1 MLFNPKYFYRLSFW
15 TSLFCFL
22 LLIYD
27 FGFHS
32 SITESFDL
40 DLFYYYALL
49 VGLVSSVLTYI
60 NDRKRIYQRIAI
72 LDGLSGLFS
81 GVLLALHFFTPE
93 NYEFRQVSE
102 QFSLE
107 KFAAAL
113 LFFKGFLDLRVSYRR
128 TALNPAQLFLISFV
142 VIILGGTLLLSL
154 PGATYE
160 GIGLLDAL
168 FTATSAVCVTGLIV
182 VDTATH
188 FTFFGQS
195 ILLFLIQIGGLGIL
209 TFVSYFSYFFKGE
222 ISYEKQIAI
231 NQINSSGA
239 IGKELGLLKNILI
252 ITLSIEA
259 FSALLIF
266 YNTDPTAFNS
276 LSERVFFS
284 VFHAVSAFCNAGFST
299 LSESLMQGSFQFN
312 YGLQLAIILTFV
324 IGGLGFPIV
333 SNIVSYLS
341 YKTKGVFS
349 FFDKPNYRPWVL
361 TLNSRIALITTIVLT
376 VGGTFVFFGLEK
388 DGVLSSHSGFG
399 KLVTALFGATTPRT
413 AGFNTVDASHFRFPT
428 LLLTMFLMWV
438 GASPK
443 STGGGIKTSTLAI
456 AILNILSLARGRERI
471 ELYRREIVEVTVKR
485 AFAMISLSIIVI
497 AIGVL
502 GISAFEPDLTMI
514 EIAFESVS
522 AYSTTGL
529 SMGVTSSLSPISK
542 FIIIIL
548 MFVGRVSALT
558 VLIAIFRN
566 VINQNYRYPKEEITI
581 H

>member
-1 MLFNPKYFYRLSFW
+1 M
-15 TSLFCFL
+15 FCFL

-72 LDGLSGLFS
+72 LDGISGTFS

-107 KFAAAL
+107 KIAAGL
-113 LFFKGFLDLRVSYRR
+113 LFFKGFLDLRVSYKR
-128 TALNPAQLFLISFV
+128 TTLNPAQLFLISFV

-154 PGATYE
+154 PGATHE

-188 FTFFGQS
+188 FTLFGQS

-239 IGKELGLLKNILI
+239 IGKELGLLKSILI

-266 YNTDPTAFNS
+266 YNTDPTAFAS
-276 LSERVFFS
+276 ISERVFFS

-299 LSESLMQGSFQFN
+299 LSDSLMQGGFQFN
-312 YGLQLAIILTFV
+312 YGLQLAIILTF
-324 IGGLGFPIV
+324 ILGGLGFPIV

-349 FFDKPNYRPWVL
+349 FFDKPTYRPWVL

-376 VGGTFVFFGLEK
+376 IGGTLVFFGLEK

-428 LLLTMFLMWV
+428 LLLTMFLMWI

-529 SMGVTSSLSPISK
+529 SMGITSSLSPISK

-566 VINQNYRYPKEEITI
+566 VINKNYRYPKEEITI

>member
-1 MLFNPKYFYRLSFW
+1 M
-15 TSLFCFL
+15 FCFL

-266 YNTDPTAFNS
+266 YNTDPAAFNS

-299 LSESLMQGSFQFN
+299 LSDSLMQGGFQFN

-324 IGGLGFPIV
+324 LGGLGFPIV

-376 VGGTFVFFGLEK
+376 VGGTLVFFGLEK

-456 AILNILSLARGRERI
+456 AILNILSLAKGRERI
-471 ELYRREIVEVTVKR
+471 ELYRREIVEVAVKR

-529 SMGVTSSLSPISK
+529 SMGITSSLSPISK
-542 FIIIIL
+542 FIIILL

>member
-93 NYEFRQVSE
+93 NYEFRQISE

-113 LFFKGFLDLRVSYRR
+113 LFFKGFLDLRVSYKR

-154 PGATYE
+154 PGATHE

-239 IGKELGLLKNILI
+239 IGKELGLLKSILI

-266 YNTDPTAFNS
+266 YNTDPTAFTS
-276 LSERVFFS
+276 VSERVFFS

-299 LSESLMQGSFQFN
+299 LSDSLMQGGFQFN

-324 IGGLGFPIV
+324 LGGLGFPIV

-349 FFDKPNYRPWVL
+349 FFDKPTYRPWVL

-376 VGGTFVFFGLEK
+376 VGGTLVFFGLEK
-388 DGVLSSHSGFG
+388 DGVLSTHSGFG

-529 SMGVTSSLSPISK
+529 SMGITSSLSPISK

>member
-1 MLFNPKYFYRLSFW
+1 
-15 TSLFCFL
+15 LFCFL

-72 LDGLSGLFS
+72 LDSISGTFS

-107 KFAAAL
+107 KIAAGL
-113 LFFKGFLDLRVSYRR
+113 LFFKGFLDLRVSYKR
-128 TALNPAQLFLISFV
+128 TTLNPAQLFLISFV

-154 PGATYE
+154 PGATHE

-188 FTFFGQS
+188 FTLFGQS

-239 IGKELGLLKNILI
+239 IGKELGLLKSILI

-266 YNTDPTAFNS
+266 YNTDPTAFAS
-276 LSERVFFS
+276 ISERVFFS

-299 LSESLMQGSFQFN
+299 LSDSLMQGGFQFN
-312 YGLQLAIILTFV
+312 YGLQLAIILTF
-324 IGGLGFPIV
+324 ILGGLGFPIV

-349 FFDKPNYRPWVL
+349 FFDKPTYRPWVL

-376 VGGTFVFFGLEK
+376 IGGTLVFFGLEK

-428 LLLTMFLMWV
+428 LLLTMFLMWI

-529 SMGVTSSLSPISK
+529 SMGITSSLSPISK

-566 VINQNYRYPKEEITI
+566 VINKNYRYPKEEITI

>member
-1 MLFNPKYFYRLSFW
+1 
-15 TSLFCFL
+15 LFCFL

-266 YNTDPTAFNS
+266 YNTDPAAFNS

-299 LSESLMQGSFQFN
+299 LSDSLMQGGFQFN

-324 IGGLGFPIV
+324 LGGLGFPIV

-376 VGGTFVFFGLEK
+376 VGGTLVFFGLEK

-529 SMGVTSSLSPISK
+529 SMGITSSLSPISK

>member
-32 SITESFDL
+32 SITERFDL

-72 LDGLSGLFS
+72 LDGVSGLFS

-107 KFAAAL
+107 KFAAAF
-113 LFFKGFLDLRVSYRR
+113 LFFKGFLDLRVSYKR
-128 TALNPAQLFLISFV
+128 TALNPAQLFLISFI

-154 PGATYE
+154 PGATHE

-239 IGKELGLLKNILI
+239 IGKELGLLKSILI

-266 YNTDPTAFNS
+266 YNTDSAAFTS
-276 LSERVFFS
+276 VSERVFFS

-299 LSESLMQGSFQFN
+299 LSDSLMQGGFQFN

-324 IGGLGFPIV
+324 LGGLGFPIV

-376 VGGTFVFFGLEK
+376 VGGTLVFFGLEK
-388 DGVLSSHSGFG
+388 DGVLSAHSGFG

-529 SMGVTSSLSPISK
+529 SMGITPNLSPISK

>member
-1 MLFNPKYFYRLSFW
+1 MLFNPKYFHRLSFW

-72 LDGLSGLFS
+72 LDGLFGLFS

-266 YNTDPTAFNS
+266 YNTDPAAFNS

-299 LSESLMQGSFQFN
+299 LSDSLMQGGFQFN

-324 IGGLGFPIV
+324 LGGLGFPIV

-376 VGGTFVFFGLEK
+376 VGGTLVFFGLEK

-456 AILNILSLARGRERI
+456 AILNILSLAKGRERI
-471 ELYRREIVEVTVKR
+471 ELYRREIVEVAVKR

-529 SMGVTSSLSPISK
+529 SMGITSSLSPISK

>member
-1 MLFNPKYFYRLSFW
+1 M
-15 TSLFCFL
+15 FCFL

-113 LFFKGFLDLRVSYRR
+113 LFFKGFLDLRVSYKR

-266 YNTDPTAFNS
+266 YNTDPAAFNS

-299 LSESLMQGSFQFN
+299 LSDSLMQGGFQFN

-324 IGGLGFPIV
+324 LGGLGFPIV

-376 VGGTFVFFGLEK
+376 VGGTLVFFGLEK

-456 AILNILSLARGRERI
+456 AILNILSLAKGRERI
-471 ELYRREIVEVTVKR
+471 ELYRREIVEVAVKR

>member
-72 LDGLSGLFS
+72 LDGISGLFS

-93 NYEFRQVSE
+93 NYEFRQASE

-107 KFAAAL
+107 KFAAAV
-113 LFFKGFLDLRVSYRR
+113 LFFKGFLDLRVSYKR

-154 PGATYE
+154 PGATHE

-239 IGKELGLLKNILI
+239 IGKELGLLKSILI

-266 YNTDPTAFNS
+266 YNTDPAAFTS
-276 LSERVFFS
+276 VSERIFFS

-299 LSESLMQGSFQFN
+299 LSDSLMQGSFQFN

-324 IGGLGFPIV
+324 LGGLGFPIV

-341 YKTKGVFS
+341 YKAKGVFS

-376 VGGTFVFFGLEK
+376 IGGTLVFFGLEK

-399 KLVTALFGATTPRT
+399 KLVTAVFGATTPRT
-413 AGFNTVDASHFRFPT
+413 AGFNTVDVSHFRFPT

-529 SMGVTSSLSPISK
+529 SMGITSSLSPISK